1 MRQRLR
7 ELRAV
12 LAAQLEHAEY
22 VQNLI
27 TAPVSVDPP

>member
-1 MRQRLR
+1 
-7 ELRAV
+7 V

-27 TAPVSVDPP
+27 TAPVSADPP